1 MNAQR
6 LVLLALVVLAALL
19 APATAR
25 AATSCTLSSPTLSF
39 GPVAGN
45 QVDTMTTFTVNC
57 TTGAV
62 AAISNVK
69 VRMCIG
75 LGAGSGGS
83 TITPQ
88 RQLANASS
96 DKLSYQ
102 LYSDASRSTVWGS
115 GSASSP
121 TWTTFDLTYGVVL
134 LGGSG
139 GGTITLYGRYFAN
152 QVLSAGAFSS
162 LINGSGVTFQYAY
175 NEPLL
180 LGLADFPASC
190 TTPAPTAAGNS
201 GLVTGAMAVNV
212 NATVAPQC
220 SAYVTTD
227 MDFGSNV
234 GTVAANIDRTST
246 IGLTCINRTAYT
258 IGLNNGN
265 NASGTTRRMRIGTTS
280 YYVPYELYSNSGRT
294 VRWGNTINTDT
305 IPGTGTGS
313 AQTLTVYG
321 RVPPTGTTVPA
332 EGSYSDIIT
341 VTITY

>member
-1 MNAQR
+1 MSARQ
-6 LVLLALVVLAALL
+6 LLAALL
-19 APATAR
+19 LAALLLAAPAAR
-25 AATSCTLSSPTLSF
+25 AATTCSLSSPTLSF
-39 GPVAGN
+39 GPVAGS
-45 QVDTMTTFTVNC
+45 QADTMTTFTVTC
-57 TTGAV
+57 STGAV

-75 LGAGSGGS
+75 LGAGSGGT

-88 RQLANASS
+88 RQLANGNG

-102 LYSDASRSTVWGS
+102 LYADANRSTVWGS

-121 TWTTFDLTYGVVL
+121 TWIAFDLSYGVLL

-152 QVLSAGAFSS
+152 QVLSAGTFSS
-162 LINGSGVTFQYAY
+162 LISGAGVTFQYAY

-201 GLVTGAMAVNV
+201 GLLTGAMAVNV
-212 NATVAPQC
+212 NATVNPQC
-220 SAYVTTD
+220 STYVTTD
-227 MDFGSNV
+227 MDFGSNP

-265 NASGTTRRMRIGTTS
+265 NASGNTRRMRIGTTS

-305 IPGTGTGS
+305 VAGTGNGA

-332 EGSYSDIIT
+332 VGSYSDIIT